1 MHAIGALK
9 EIIRAWGM
17 NPEEIL
23 TKKALSIPHRTYAD
37 PKEREKDAVTELRK
51 ALKEMMR
58 KELLNEKQF

>member
-1 MHAIGALK
+1 
-9 EIIRAWGM
+9 M

-23 TKKALSIPHRTYAD
+23 TKKALSLPHRTFISPTARQ
-37 PKEREKDAVTELRK
+37 EDAVTELRR